1 MVALLNN
8 FFLQRKKAVAKKSA
22 AAFLKTPVRDLMT
35 RYVVTVKP
43 SMSVIQAATRM
54 VAQDISCLIVV
65 SEKDS
70 QRPVGI
76 VTERD
81 FLKKVP
87 ASSSALKKSVND
99 IMSDSVVT
107 VSPDLLLKDAH
118 DVMRKNGFRKLV
130 VAENNQLVGVITQTD
145 IVSCADKLFTYFASS
160 SPLVSY
166 WMTKNLLF
174 AKKGDSFQSIKKK
187 MVDNN
192 IGAILVKGKEFEGIF
207 TEYDVVSQFYDQG
220 GILQI
225 KSPED
230 LMHPHIRCIDK
241 DTALLKANKIM
252 LEKNIRRLLV
262 IHDNEVVGIIT
273 QTDLARALV
282 FAANEMLDD
291 VFMKKQD
298 CVHSRTKEVANSC
311 FIGDHL
317 KVYE

>member
-1 MVALLNN
+1 VVALLNN
-8 FFLQRKKAVAKKSA
+8 FFLQRKKSVAKKNA
-22 AAFLKTPVRDLMT
+22 TDFMKKPVRELMT
-35 RYVVTVKP
+35 TYVVTVKP

-65 SEKDS
+65 DEKDS
-70 QRPVGI
+70 DRPVGI

-87 ASSSALKKSVND
+87 ASSSALKKSVKD

-107 VSPDLLLKDAH
+107 ISPDLQLKDAH
-118 DVMRKNGFRKLV
+118 EIMRKNGFRKLV

-145 IVSCADKLFTYFASS
+145 IVSYANKLFSYFVSS

-166 WMTKNLLF
+166 WMTKNILF
-174 AKKGDSFQSIKKK
+174 AKKGDSFQTIKKK

-241 DTALLKANKIM
+241 NADLLKANKIM

-262 IHDNEVVGIIT
+262 IHNEEVVGIIT
-273 QTDLARALV
+273 QTDIAKAFV
-282 FAANEMLDD
+282 FAASEMSDD
-291 VFMKKQD
+291 VFMKKQTK
-298 CVHSRTKEVANSC
+298 VFSRTKEVVNSC
-311 FIGDHL
+311 FIGEHL

>member
-1 MVALLNN
+1 
-8 FFLQRKKAVAKKSA
+8 
-22 AAFLKTPVRDLMT
+22 MT
-35 RYVVTVKP
+35 TYVVTVKP

-65 SEKDS
+65 SEKNAEV
-70 QRPVGI
+70 PVGI

-87 ASSSALKKSVND
+87 ASSSALQKSVED

-107 VSPDLLLKDAH
+107 VSPDLQLKDAH
-118 DVMRKNGFRKLV
+118 EIMRKNGFRKLV
-130 VAENNQLVGVITQTD
+130 VAESNCLVGVITQTD
-145 IVSCADKLFTYFASS
+145 IVSCADKVFKHLASS

-174 AKKGDSFQSIKKK
+174 AKKGDSFQAIKKK

-230 LMHPHIRCIDK
+230 LMHPQIRCIDK
-241 DTALLKANKIM
+241 DADLLKANRIM
-252 LEKNIRRLLV
+252 LEKNVRRLLV
-262 IHDNEVVGIIT
+262 LHEDRVVGIIT
-273 QTDLARALV
+273 QTDMAKALV
-282 FAANEMLDD
+282 FAANEMLDE
-291 VFMKKQD
+291 VFMKKQET
-298 CVHSRTKEVANSC
+298 VYSRTKEVSDSR
-311 FIGDHL
+311 FIGEHL
-317 KVYE
+317 KIYE